1 MKQAD
6 FRDVPDELWERIK
19 PLLPSSNKKEE
30 AAADSFHSEVF
41 LSESA
46 TKAAAIRIIEELTG
60 ALFGLLTSTLHRLA
74 VRDRDPDLGDPCRW
88 TGCFGAFMRDRPS
101 WCSRLFFR
109 GFFRYDDSM

>member
-41 LSESA
+41 LSEFA
-46 TKAAAIRIIEELTG
+46 TNAGTKAKRSCFPRRGLKSIIHEH
-60 ALFGLLTSTLHRLA
+60 FQ
-74 VRDRDPDLGDPCRW
+74 
-88 TGCFGAFMRDRPS
+88 
-101 WCSRLFFR
+101 
-109 GFFRYDDSM
+109 

>member
-46 TKAAAIRIIEELTG
+46 TKAAAIRMTG
-60 ALFGLLTSTLHRLA
+60 ALFGLLTSTL
-74 VRDRDPDLGDPCRW
+74 
-88 TGCFGAFMRDRPS
+88 
-101 WCSRLFFR
+101 
-109 GFFRYDDSM
+109 

>member
-1 MKQAD
+1 MKQTD

-60 ALFGLLTSTLHRLA
+60 ALFGLLTSTL
-74 VRDRDPDLGDPCRW
+74 
-88 TGCFGAFMRDRPS
+88 
-101 WCSRLFFR
+101 
-109 GFFRYDDSM
+109 